1 MKKTGMLLLFWMVA
15 VAMVAAQDANS
26 SALAPSNPGQ
36 PENTINTTK
45 TFPKVRVQTPSAPDI
60 YCAGFISKHLM
71 PNATY
76 VAGGLDTPDTTKFV
90 NGDVVYLAG
99 GGYQLG
105 QEYAIIRELR
115 DPNEYELYPGEHAA
129 MKQAGQPYADIG
141 RVKVVDTR
149 NKMAIA
155 QVEFS
160 CDPINPGDLVTPFV
174 ERPTISFQEPHRFD
188 RFLPANGRL
197 SARII
202 MAKDFD
208 SELGTGSTVYIN
220 AGSNQGVQVGDYFRA
235 VRRYEQDL
243 ENPVDSLSFKAS
255 VNEDTQ
261 KDPPSFDAH
270 MFTKNS
276 GPDIHVRDLPRRAVG
291 EIVILSATP
300 TTATGMIVSSLED
313 VHVGDNVELEGK

>member
-1 MKKTGMLLLFWMVA
+1 MKKTGLLLLFCLVTAA
-15 VAMVAAQDANS
+15 VAQQANPAAP
-26 SALAPSNPGQ
+26 APSDPGQ
-36 PENTINTTK
+36 PEGTVNSTVSFPTI
-45 TFPKVRVQTPSAPDI
+45 RVQTPTAPDI
-60 YCAGFISKHLM
+60 YCAGFISKHLL
-71 PNATY
+71 PDASF
-76 VAGGLDTPDTTKFV
+76 VAGGLQTPNTTKFV
-90 NGDVVYLAG
+90 NGDMIYLAG

-105 QEYAIIRELR
+105 KEYAIVRELR

-141 RVKVVDTR
+141 RVRVVDTR
-149 NKMAIA
+149 SKMAIA

-160 CDPINPGDLVTPFV
+160 CDPINPGDFVTPFA
-174 ERPTISFQEPHRFD
+174 ERPTISFQPAHRFD
-188 RFLPANGRL
+188 RFAPASGRL

-208 SELGTGSTVYIN
+208 SELGTGAKVYIN
-220 AGSNQGVQVGDYFRA
+220 AGTNQGVQVGDYFRA

-243 ENPVDSLSFKAS
+243 EDPVDSLSFKAS

-261 KDPPSFDAH
+261 KKQASFDQH
-270 MFTKNS
+270 MFTKTG
-276 GPDIHVRDLPRRAVG
+276 GPEIHVRDLPRRAVG

-300 TTATGMIVSSLED
+300 TTATGMIVSALED